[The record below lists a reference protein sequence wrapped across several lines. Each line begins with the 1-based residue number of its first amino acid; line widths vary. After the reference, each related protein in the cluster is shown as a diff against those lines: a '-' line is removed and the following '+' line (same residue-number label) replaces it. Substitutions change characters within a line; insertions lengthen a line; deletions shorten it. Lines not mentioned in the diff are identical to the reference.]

1 MKNVFKK
8 SMTVLLALTFILAI
22 SNLNGVNTSFADT
35 EDNTTQT
42 TTEQSNSDDS
52 TTSDDSATDDS
63 TTTEES
69 TQDSEKDENT
79 LTTKDGFKYILE
91 EDEVTIKG
99 YEGKE
104 SDLEIPSK
112 IDGHKVTKIGENA
125 FDGNEEIINVTIPD
139 SVKTIDLYAFYNCTS
154 LETVSIPESVTSI
167 GEGAFANCTALNTI
181 NLPSKIKTISYGL
194 FASCSN
200 LTKIEIPSKVTSI
213 DGYAFYA
220 CTSLKDV
227 NIPEGVTSI
236 GESAFYY
243 CVGLENLELS
253 KNVTEIG
260 DYAFENCTN
269 LTITG
274 YNNTKVKTYA
284 TENSIPFKTIYT
296 AWDYIKI
303 ILGLVLT
310 SGIIFLIYKLRAI
323 IKNKRYLKN
332 NIVFDEPVVILD
344 NQDCKIEIKGKSNKK
359 IIDGKEI
366 NAKKNSSV
374 ADFVGYVYEIENK
387 SKSPIQVS
395 TKYITIGEYTDKF
408 NLNEEIP
415 AGKKAK
421 GFTYC
426 KKINSLDE
434 LKEVSG
440 IVVISKNNDDI
451 NETKEYNFNID

>member
-52 TTSDDSATDDS
+52 TTSDDSAT
-63 TTTEES
+63 TEES

-104 SDLEIPSK
+104 SDLEIPSE

-167 GEGAFANCTALNTI
+167 GEGAFANCT
-181 NLPSKIKTISYGL
+181 
-194 FASCSN
+194 
-200 LTKIEIPSKVTSI
+200 
-213 DGYAFYA
+213 
-220 CTSLKDV
+220 
-227 NIPEGVTSI
+227 
-236 GESAFYY
+236 
-243 CVGLENLELS
+243 
-253 KNVTEIG
+253 
-260 DYAFENCTN
+260 N

-310 SGIIFLIYKLRAI
+310 AGIIFLIYKLRAI

-451 NETKEYNFNID
+451 KETKEYNFNID

>member
-1 MKNVFKK
+1 MKNVFRK

-220 CTSLKDV
+220 W
-227 NIPEGVTSI
+227 
-236 GESAFYY
+236 Y
-243 CVGLENLELS
+243 
-253 KNVTEIG
+253 
-260 DYAFENCTN
+260 
-269 LTITG
+269 
-274 YNNTKVKTYA
+274 
-284 TENSIPFKTIYT
+284 
-296 AWDYIKI
+296 
-303 ILGLVLT
+303 
-310 SGIIFLIYKLRAI
+310 
-323 IKNKRYLKN
+323 
-332 NIVFDEPVVILD
+332 
-344 NQDCKIEIKGKSNKK
+344 
-359 IIDGKEI
+359 
-366 NAKKNSSV
+366 
-374 ADFVGYVYEIENK
+374 
-387 SKSPIQVS
+387 
-395 TKYITIGEYTDKF
+395 
-408 NLNEEIP
+408 
-415 AGKKAK
+415 
-421 GFTYC
+421 
-426 KKINSLDE
+426 
-434 LKEVSG
+434 
-440 IVVISKNNDDI
+440 ISKRCKYTRGSYKYRRGSI
-451 NETKEYNFNID
+451 LLL

>member
-8 SMTVLLALTFILAI
+8 STTVLLALTFILAI

-104 SDLEIPSK
+104 SDLEIPSE

-139 SVKTIDLYAFYNCTS
+139 
-154 LETVSIPESVTSI
+154 SVTSI

-181 NLPSKIKTISYGL
+181 NLPSKIKTISYGI

-236 GESAFYY
+236 GEAAFYY

-310 SGIIFLIYKLRAI
+310 AGIIFLIYKLRAI

-426 KKINSLDE
+426 KKINSLSE